1 MKKSDNIVLLVTV
14 VIIGLLIALGIDYKN
29 KMPMT
34 LSSSPSAIEMERYI
48 KGRVQKHIEKSL
60 TKGEKYTGLKWEM
73 GGYTDA
79 ADQTT
84 VYSGGTFSVPSS
96 KWSKLVLSHT
106 FIITNKEGCESHYC
120 KQIIIDKQGNI
131 TNFTNQI
138 SGEDYT
144 GIEQITGFIQG
155 PLRNSDNE
163 ELIIWGEDVIRN
175 YIHGK
180 MAPSQKYIP
189 IKWILYTKLTLNQK
203 VFDALDITFSP
214 VKRIGNF
221 HPDWIHA
228 ALCIEHK
235 YSIEGRNGYKQTRH
249 SVFIISPKGKV
260 KEVSFDYFSIS
271 KSAEEQYKLLFTNF
285 Y

>member
-1 MKKSDNIVLLVTV
+1 MKKLDNIVLLVTA
-14 VIIGLLIALGIDYKN
+14 VIIGLLIALMADYKN

-34 LSSSPSAIEMERYI
+34 LSSNPSATEMERYI
-48 KGRVQKHIEKSL
+48 KERVQEYIEKNL
-60 TKGEKYTGLKWEM
+60 TTGEKYTGLKWKM
-73 GGYTDA
+73 KGYTDTTNH
-79 ADQTT
+79 TT
-84 VYSGGTFSVPSS
+84 VYSRGTFSTPSS
-96 KWSKLVLSHT
+96 KWSRLVFSHT

-120 KQIIIDKQGNI
+120 KLITIDKQGNI

-144 GIEQITGFIQG
+144 GIELVTGSVQG

-163 ELIIWGEDVIRN
+163 ELIIWGEDIIRS

-180 MAPSQKYIP
+180 MEVSQKYIP
-189 IKWILYTKLTLNQK
+189 IKWMLYTKLTLDQK

-214 VKRIGNF
+214 VKRVSNF
-221 HPDWIHA
+221 RPNWIHA

-235 YSIEGRNGYKQTRH
+235 YSIEGRDGYKQTRH

>member
-1 MKKSDNIVLLVTV
+1 M
-14 VIIGLLIALGIDYKN
+14 
-29 KMPMT
+29 
-34 LSSSPSAIEMERYI
+34 
-48 KGRVQKHIEKSL
+48 
-60 TKGEKYTGLKWEM
+60 
-73 GGYTDA
+73 
-79 ADQTT
+79 
-84 VYSGGTFSVPSS
+84 
-96 KWSKLVLSHT
+96 
-106 FIITNKEGCESHYC
+106 
-120 KQIIIDKQGNI
+120 
-131 TNFTNQI
+131 
-138 SGEDYT
+138 
-144 GIEQITGFIQG
+144 
-155 PLRNSDNE
+155 RNSDNE

-189 IKWILYTKLTLNQK
+189 IKWILYTKLTLDQK

-214 VKRIGNF
+214 AKRIGNF